1 MQKFGK
7 YISFAVILM
16 YFILGLLLLINPQC
30 IIFNHQFYLGGLQS
44 ELRIIIGV
52 ILLLYG
58 GYRLARILTK
68 RNRKEPT
75 QEGEE

>member
-1 MQKFGK
+1 
-7 YISFAVILM
+7 M
-16 YFILGLLLLINPQC
+16 YFILGLLLLINPQY

-68 RNRKEPT
+68 KDRNKSA

>member
-1 MQKFGK
+1 
-7 YISFAVILM
+7 M
-16 YFILGLLLLINPQC
+16 YFILGLLLLINPQY

-58 GYRLARILTK
+58 GYRLARMVTK
-68 RNRKEPT
+68 RDRKKSA

>member
-1 MQKFGK
+1 MRKFGK

-16 YFILGLLLLINPQC
+16 YFLLGILLITNPQF
-30 IIFNHQFYLGGLQS
+30 IIFNHQFYLGGIQP

-52 ILLLYG
+52 ILFLYG

-68 RNRKEPT
+68 KNT
-75 QEGEE
+75 SNQSQEEEE